1 MPSPSQPI
9 TPSKSQT
16 ASGQAL
22 DGIRIIDLSGTVAS
36 AYCGKCFADYGA
48 EVIDLEPSTGFSTRR
63 LPPFT
68 DFGDPPLSAM
78 HAYLSTNKRSVLRDE
93 LTEAAWA
100 NLVDRAHLVLTH
112 NPNQVPAHVST
123 LSIDWFGSGPYA
135 DYAATDATL
144 FAMNGML
151 KKIGPAEGPPYAPT
165 GYQAQFVGGATAYLP
180 ALAHILGCEMG
191 NETQGARLYASLFEA
206 MLCFTEPAAVA
217 FFNSGLDTDRM
228 GINRFPPTYPLGVF
242 PCADGWL
249 GVTVL
254 TPSQWQSFCHL
265 LDMQDWAD
273 VPLFQTS
280 VGRLEASDLIEPR
293 IRDALTALSAE
304 ALFYRA
310 QAARVPLARVPT
322 MGELFEIDQF
332 NSRSAFADATF
343 DQSSIKVP
351 SIPFRLHRTPPHF
364 GGPIPKL
371 GEHTEHFQ

>member
-1 MPSPSQPI
+1 MPNPSQPI
-9 TPSKSQT
+9 TP
-16 ASGQAL
+16 AMPEPDPGQAL
-22 DGIRIIDLSGTVAS
+22 DGIRIVDLSGTVAS

-48 EVIDLEPSTGFSTRR
+48 EVIDLEPDTGFSTRQ

-68 DFGDPPLSAM
+68 RFGDPPLSAM
-78 HAYLSTNKRSVLRDE
+78 HAYLSTNKHSVLREE
-93 LTEAAWA
+93 LTETASA
-100 NLVDRAHLVLTH
+100 NLIDRADLVMTH
-112 NPNQVPAHVST
+112 DPNKVPTHVST
-123 LSIDWFGSGPYA
+123 LSIDWFGPGPYA
-135 DYAATDATL
+135 DHAATDAIL

-151 KKIGPAEGPPYAPT
+151 KKIGPAEGPPYVPT

-191 NETQGARLYASLFEA
+191 NETRGKRLNTSIFEA
-206 MLCFTEPAAVA
+206 MLCFTEPAAVG
-217 FFNSGLDTDRM
+217 FFNSGLEMDRM

-273 VPLFQTS
+273 VPLFQSS

-293 IRDALTALSAE
+293 IRDALAALSAE
-304 ALFYRA
+304 ALFYKA
-310 QAARVPLARVPT
+310 QASRVPLARVPT

-332 NSRSAFADATF
+332 KSRSAFAHATF

-351 SIPFRLHRTPPHF
+351 SMPFRLHRTPPHF
-364 GGPIPKL
+364 GGQVPRL
-371 GEHTEHFQ
+371 GEHTEQYQ